1 LPSQT
6 HSRDLQPGRNG
17 GVVAAA
23 RTVLESPRRRKRLT
37 WAGFAVASVAG
48 AALVLALGSN
58 TNTPPAHL
66 SSRPADVPEALIKAP
81 LSTEARRVATRF
93 IQTAVARENLGEA
106 WTLVGPNLRGGLTR
120 AQWVTG
126 NNPVVPYP
134 IERLDVA
141 PYKIDGSYTKSA
153 LIEVALLP
161 RKNAGVRAQ
170 VFFLELK
177 KVGAGT
183 ESRWVVDNWVPRA
196 STVVPR

>member
-1 LPSQT
+1 LPTDT
-6 HSRDLQPGRNG
+6 HTRPLDQRH
-17 GVVAAA
+17 GVVGSVGAL
-23 RTVLESPRRRKRLT
+23 LESHRRRKRLA
-37 WAGFAVASVAG
+37 WVGLAVAAVAG
-48 AALVLALGSN
+48 AGIVLAFAPN
-58 TNTPPAHL
+58 TDAPPSRL
-66 SSRPADVPEALIKAP
+66 SDASAVVPETLVKAP
-81 LSTEARRVATRF
+81 LSTEARRVAIRF
-93 IQTAVARENLGEA
+93 IQTAVAREDLAEA

-120 AQWVTG
+120 AEWVTG

-141 PYKIDGSYTKSA
+141 PYKVDASYTTSA

-177 KVGAGT
+177 KLGAGD

>member
-1 LPSQT
+1 M
-6 HSRDLQPGRNG
+6 
-17 GVVAAA
+17 AA
-23 RTVLESPRRRKRLT
+23 RNVLESHRRRKRLA
-37 WAGFAVASVAG
+37 WAGLAAVVVVGAGLVFAFAPNKNAPPVHF
-48 AALVLALGSN
+48 SN
-58 TNTPPAHL
+58 APAV
-66 SSRPADVPEALIKAP
+66 VPETLTKAP
-81 LSTEARRVATRF
+81 LSSEARRVAIRF

-141 PYKIDGSYTKSA
+141 PYKVDASYTKSA

-177 KVGAGT
+177 KVGTGA

>member
-1 LPSQT
+1 M
-6 HSRDLQPGRNG
+6 
-17 GVVAAA
+17 
-23 RTVLESPRRRKRLT
+23 LESHRRRKRVAWVGL
-37 WAGFAVASVAG
+37 AAVAVAG
-48 AALVLALGSN
+48 AGLIFAFAPNKNAPPVHFSN
-58 TNTPPAHL
+58 APAV
-66 SSRPADVPEALIKAP
+66 VPETLTKAP
-81 LSTEARRVATRF
+81 LAPEARRVAIRF

-134 IERLDVA
+134 IEKLDVA
-141 PYKIDGSYTKSA
+141 PYKVDASYTKSA

-161 RKNAGVRAQ
+161 RKNADVRAQ

-177 KVGAGT
+177 KVGSGA